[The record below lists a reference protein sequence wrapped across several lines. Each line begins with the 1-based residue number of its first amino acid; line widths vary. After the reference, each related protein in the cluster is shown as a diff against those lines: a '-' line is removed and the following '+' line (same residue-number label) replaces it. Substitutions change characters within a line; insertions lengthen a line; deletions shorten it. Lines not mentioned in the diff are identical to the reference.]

1 MRYCFVVLALIVF
14 CCFGDGVLVDRS
26 VVIRVTNSENAV
38 SAKRKAIRSAYIKI
52 AEDLLSEKG
61 LNTNDVSNALN
72 QELTEE
78 KILELFSGFIESFSI
93 SEEKISF
100 DDYQAKFNFKILDD
114 KFNAWAFS
122 IVSKIM
128 KKSDSRTS
136 RRLETNDIY
145 AKEERSDASNIFDEA
160 RVDGDVVVEL
170 KNNSKHGIQDEGFV
184 RDNKCSEFDIKVVC
198 YFRSSF
204 AEWMYFYKDKVNRVL
219 DNYKIINFDDG
230 RIKLLLHV
238 KEDDLDKFKSM
249 FDKEG
254 INFFEKGNNVWVI
267 EQKI

>member
-1 MRYCFVVLALIVF
+1 MRYCFVVLVLIAF

-38 SAKRKAIRSAYIKI
+38 SAKRKAIRDAYIKI
-52 AEDLLSEKG
+52 AEGLLGEKG
-61 LNTNDVSNALN
+61 LNTNDVSSALN

-100 DDYQAKFNFKILDD
+100 NDYQAKFNFKILDD

-128 KKSDSRTS
+128 KKSNSRTL
-136 RRLETNDIY
+136 RKLETNDIY
-145 AKEERSDASNIFDEA
+145 AKEVRSDASNIFDEA

-170 KNNSKHGIQDEGFV
+170 KNNDKHCTHDEEFV
-184 RDNKCSEFDIKVVC
+184 CDNKCSEFDVKVVC
-198 YFRSSF
+198 YFQSSF
-204 AEWMYFYKDKVNRVL
+204 AEWMYFYKDKANRV
-219 DNYKIINFDDG
+219 
-230 RIKLLLHV
+230 
-238 KEDDLDKFKSM
+238 
-249 FDKEG
+249 
-254 INFFEKGNNVWVI
+254 
-267 EQKI
+267 

>member
-38 SAKRKAIRSAYIKI
+38 SAKRKAIRNAYIKI

-78 KILELFSGFIESFSI
+78 KILELFSDFIESFSI

-136 RRLETNDIY
+136 RKLETNDIY
-145 AKEERSDASNIFDEA
+145 AKEVRSDVSNIFDEA
-160 RVDGDVVVEL
+160 RVDGDVTVEL
-170 KNNSKHGIQDEGFV
+170 KNNVKRDTQDGEFV
-184 RDNKCSEFDIKVVC
+184 CDNRCSEFDVKVVC

-204 AEWMYFYKDKVNRVL
+204 AEWMYFYKDKANRVL
-219 DNYKIINFDDG
+219 DNYKIINFDNS
-230 RIKLLLHV
+230 RIKFLLHV
-238 KEDDLDKFKSM
+238 KRDDLDKFKSM

-254 INFFEKGNNVWVI
+254 INFFEKGNDVWVI